1 MTCVNRRNAEAAR
14 GSRQYPETHGDPL
27 VCRAVKLMHQCVI
40 LIATG
45 LLIAEGIGAAPLPR
59 PESYPATERF
69 DGTPATP
76 VLSDPF
82 MRKYATR
89 IREAAKQVPNFAGRY
104 RIATWGLGTS
114 TIAMVI
120 IDEKTGTV
128 YLAPFKFLEY
138 DGSVLFADG
147 SYSASLEF
155 QPLAYRRDSRLLIVR
170 GCQEKDVEFT
180 GCALYFYEWTGSRC
194 ELIKR
199 MPARQVPVRP

>member
-1 MTCVNRRNAEAAR
+1 MHPCII
-14 GSRQYPETHGDPL
+14 L
-27 VCRAVKLMHQCVI
+27 V
-40 LIATG
+40 ATG
-45 LLIAEGIGAAPLPR
+45 LLIFEGSASVPLPR
-59 PESYPATERF
+59 AESYPAAEGF
-69 DGTPATP
+69 DGIPAAP
-76 VLSDPF
+76 VLGDPF

-89 IREAAKQVPNFAGRY
+89 IRQAAKQGPNFAGKY

-114 TIAMVI
+114 AIAMAI

-128 YLAPFKFLEY
+128 YLGPFKFLEY

-147 SYSASLEF
+147 SYSASLKF
-155 QPLAYRRDSRLLIVR
+155 QPLSYTKDSRLLIVR

-180 GCALYFYEWTGSRC
+180 GCGLYFYEWTGSRC